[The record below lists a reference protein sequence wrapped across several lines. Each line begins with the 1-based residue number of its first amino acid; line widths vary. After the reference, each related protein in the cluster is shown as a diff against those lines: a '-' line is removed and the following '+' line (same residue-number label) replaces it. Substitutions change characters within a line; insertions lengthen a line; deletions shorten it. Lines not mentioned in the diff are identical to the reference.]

1 MKTLQFL
8 FMKQEKVNKSISGVC
23 MRRILPRFETLNIEM
38 SIMELKRYIYQSVKY
53 LYKSNQ
59 DMTEDEEIND
69 KIIIH
74 VYDNLPRERYS

>member
-1 MKTLQFL
+1 
-8 FMKQEKVNKSISGVC
+8 